1 MVTRGGSCIIDDR
14 RHVYEESI
22 GECIRKIV
30 AGLGE
35 DETIVLDEF
44 QRLPEEYWD
53 ILALKRTDLRGKLIL
68 CGSSLGVAGKV
79 FDSNSPLLGLVA
91 PFKIDLIS
99 PEDTIASLSRTL
111 GPREAVLWAVIV
123 RDPWI
128 LLFIEPGG
136 DPWRKLVRE
145 AYRLSMT
152 PSSLIG
158 EVFEEEEKQLTR
170 LYDTILRL
178 LAHRYWS
185 PRHLAQKLYEARLI
199 VAPNPGVVTGVL
211 SQLERMGLV
220 DKIPLWRTR
229 RNRYYYKH
237 RSPLLSLL
245 TRISEVVDAGY
256 EPEPET
262 ILYDY
267 SLELQFFL
275 GELLAKYKK
284 LNLAYTILPGDL
296 GDIDIVLI
304 DRRKR
309 PRIAYEVKIGEYRGN
324 EIKRVV
330 ERIRGL
336 GIPYVGLISLSSK
349 PTNKLVDEAYGPED
363 IVEIAHSLVKRM
375 ETTPPSP

>member
-1 MVTRGGSCIIDDR
+1 M
-14 RHVYEESI
+14 
-22 GECIRKIV
+22 
-30 AGLGE
+30 
-35 DETIVLDEF
+35 
-44 QRLPEEYWD
+44 
-53 ILALKRTDLRGKLIL
+53 LALRRTDLRGTLIL

-79 FDSNSPLLGLVA
+79 FGSNSPLLGLVA

-99 PEDTIASLSRTL
+99 PEDAIASLSRIL
-111 GPREAVLWAVIV
+111 SPREAVLWAVIV

-145 AYRLSMT
+145 AHRLSMT

-185 PRHLAQKLYEARLI
+185 PKHLAQKLHEARLL
-199 VAPNPGVVTGVL
+199 VAPNPGVVTGIL
-211 SQLERMGLV
+211 NQLERMGLV
-220 DKIPLWRTR
+220 DKVPLWRTR
-229 RNRYYYKH
+229 RSRYYYKH

-284 LNLAYTILPGDL
+284 LNRAYTILPGDL

-309 PRIAYEVKIGEYRGN
+309 PRIAYEVKIGEYSRS
-324 EIKRVV
+324 EIKGVV
-330 ERIRGL
+330 ERARNL
-336 GIPYVGLISLSSK
+336 GIPRVGLISLSSR
-349 PTNKLVDEAYGPED
+349 PASDLVDETYGPED
-363 IVEIAHSLVKRM
+363 IVEIARSLVEIR
-375 ETTPPSP
+375 EPLPSSS